1 MSLPFEALAA
11 AVQGN
16 CDVSDAA
23 FARDMSLCNY
33 LLAMREYFCWER
45 GLPPDQEPE
54 RAAVGAWIAARER
67 RWDALEGADYAPL
80 PLPSGPADPFA
91 VDAINAEL
99 ECEGW
104 VYGAA
109 IGRFGKPHFFLGQ
122 LARSGKRDGLDVCE
136 VGREV
141 ARDIEA
147 APASLAA
154 GRIVLRGEAFERW
167 LWTSARSWDRAHES
181 GPMRAALAAYGYEA
195 DPARAIA
202 AMAAEQRETLLLH
215 ELGEH
220 AAGQILGESWED
232 YLRSCTDRRA
242 ALTARAVRDLLAD
255 CLVTLPAIAG
265 RRCEASLHFWF
276 ATFGGLRREFFPELS
291 QAYAGIC
298 ERRDWAALVRAC
310 GDGRERWAQVARALA
325 RDAAAAQ

>member
-1 MSLPFEALAA
+1 VSLPFEALAA

-16 CDVSDAA
+16 CDISDAA
-23 FARDMSLCNY
+23 FARDMTLCNY
-33 LLAMREYFCWER
+33 LLAMREYFCWAQ
-45 GLPPDQEPE
+45 GLPPGREPD

-67 RWDALEGADYAPL
+67 RWDALDDAEYAPL

-91 VDAINAEL
+91 VEAINAVL
-99 ECEGW
+99 ATEGW

-109 IGRFGKPHFFLGQ
+109 VGRFGKPHFFLGR
-122 LARSGKRDGLDVCE
+122 LARSERREGIDVVE

-167 LWTSARSWDRAHES
+167 LWSSARSWDRSHES

-202 AMAAEQRETLLLH
+202 AMAAAQRETLLLH

-220 AAGQILGESWED
+220 AAGRMLGEPWEA
-232 YLRSCTDRRA
+232 YLRSRTDRRA
-242 ALTARAVRDLLAD
+242 ALSARAVRDLLAD
-255 CLVTLPAIAG
+255 CLVTLPAIAD
-265 RRCEASLHFWF
+265 RKCEASLHFWF
-276 ATFGGLRREFFPELS
+276 ATFDGLRREFFPELT
-291 QAYAGIC
+291 QAYGEIC
-298 ERRDWAALVRAC
+298 RRGDWQALVTAC
-310 GDGRERWAQVARALA
+310 RDGCERWAQVARALVQ
-325 RDAAAAQ
+325 DAAAPQ